1 MGLLIGGSIGL
12 LFLCVYLFLYLSALK
27 GELRKVKA
35 ELGSSRKQSYN
46 RQITVSLFDRDLSN
60 MVVELNDNLDYQKRL
75 KLQAE
80 QAEEQ
85 LKKSISDISHDLRT
99 PLTVINGNLQM
110 LYKEEISK
118 KGQEYLQICL
128 EKSTALKTMIN
139 DFFELSVLESD
150 HTPLELK
157 QVDVTGV
164 LMQFL
169 VDNEAVIRANGLTPE
184 INIPEKAVWILANEQ
199 MLVRIFG
206 NLLNNVIKYAKDTFL
221 TELVCM
227 EEDHRC
233 RITFANALQESSK
246 PNVEQ
251 IFERTYR
258 GDQARHES
266 GAGLGLYIVKLLAD
280 RQGAEVQAKQENEML
295 LLSLFF
301 SISSNI

>member
-12 LFLCVYLFLYLSALK
+12 FFLCVYLFLYLWALK
-27 GELRKVKA
+27 GELRNVKA

-128 EKSTALKTMIN
+128 EKSMDLKMMID

-227 EEDHRC
+227 EDHRC
-233 RITFANALQESSK
+233 RITFANALQELSK

-266 GAGLGLYIVKLLAD
+266 GAGLGLYIVKLLAG

-301 SISSNI
+301 SISSNV

>member
-1 MGLLIGGSIGL
+1 MGLLIGGGIGL
-12 LFLCVYLFLYLSALK
+12 FFLCVYLLLYLWALK
-27 GELRKVKA
+27 GELCKVKA
-35 ELGSSRKQSYN
+35 ELGRSREQSYN

-128 EKSTALKTMIN
+128 EKSEALKTMIN

-157 QVDVTGV
+157 QVDVTSV

-199 MLVRIFG
+199 MLVRMLG
-206 NLLNNVIKYAKDTFL
+206 NLLNNVIKYAKDTFM

-227 EEDHRC
+227 EDNRC

-258 GDQARHES
+258 GDQARHEP
-266 GAGLGLYIVKLLAD
+266 GAGLGLYIVKLLAG
-280 RQGAEVQAKQENEML
+280 RQGAEVQARQENEML